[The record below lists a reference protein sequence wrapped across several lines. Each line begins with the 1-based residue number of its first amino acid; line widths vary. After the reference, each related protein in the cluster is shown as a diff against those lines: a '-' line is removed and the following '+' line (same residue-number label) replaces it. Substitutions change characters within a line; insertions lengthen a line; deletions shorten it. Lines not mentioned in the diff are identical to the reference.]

1 MAARRKNGDEGGRR
15 AAVVP
20 VSFPR
25 RRRNG
30 KTGFCTGRF
39 LAEGTRHG
47 AFRSGASHRG
57 VFPVCGYGRP
67 GGVHEENGSLKT
79 SRTEFVPV
87 RRPCRAG
94 KKTGAEGRREHSR
107 MSQAAGEVSS
117 CLTRYFSVQARR
129 ESLSERASVLF
140 LRRGHMPFLPAGIR
154 SRSTK
159 AVRPPRPDA
168 PQREYS
174 LPGQMQKERG
184 RTRQS
189 IAAAEDAQR
198 SIKQKGA
205 NDLRPF
211 GNRTPGNNRY
221 RCFLS
226 DLAGLAA
233 RPPSGSL
240 KSLSEEYPIR
250 AERFCQVPPRKAP
263 LPDGK
268 REGKRNGGGGASGL
282 FPGTCRGRNRPF
294 FRLRPYFCGGAEP
307 FHDEAAFFS
316 GVFFMI
322 TVCKEKQKYSSS
334 EKMKKEAEKCLP
346 KPCLFYRRTAVP
358 RWWNW

>member
-67 GGVHEENGSLKT
+67 GGVHEENGTLKT

-140 LRRGHMPFLPAGIR
+140 LRRGHMPFSPAGIR

-250 AERFCQVPPRKAP
+250 AERFCQVPPGRRRFPTENGREKETGAGA
-263 LPDGK
+263 LPAFF
-268 REGKRNGGGGASGL
+268 RVLAAAE
-282 FPGTCRGRNRPF
+282 TGRF

-316 GVFFMI
+316 GVFFVI

-334 EKMKKEAEKCLP
+334 EKIKKEAEKCLP